1 MNIKAIKTIFTNALF
16 VIGVIVT
23 IIGFVNSTKTIA
35 NIVVFEKYP
44 LGYEETRC
52 QDMAMVPKIEGQT
65 TTQNE
70 DQYQKCTIQLE
81 ETRKQRQVTDI
92 TTSFSTLISGLAV
105 ALIFRKFIFS

>member
-1 MNIKAIKTIFTNALF
+1 MNIKTIKTIFTNTLF

-23 IIGFVNSTKTIA
+23 IIGFVNSTRTIA

-52 QDMAMVPKIEGQT
+52 QDMAMVPKIEIQQE
-65 TTQNE
+65 QNE
-70 DQYQKCTIQLE
+70 QQYQNCVAQLE
-81 ETRKQRQVTDI
+81 NTRKQRQVTDI